1 MPTNSDCLS
10 EITQSLINI
19 KSKKMKNI
27 NSFKSRLIIAFAA
40 IIVVSSFSACKKDSD
55 AAPTISQVAVSM
67 GGFSQ
72 LEAAAIRGGVA
83 IVLSNKNPNDASGAY
98 TVFAPTNDAFAK
110 LGLVNPED
118 LNVLQKPFLTNVLL
132 YHVNNGNTLQAS
144 LTGGASVP
152 SLLGPTKRI
161 INRNGDFYVNG
172 SKILATNVAADNG
185 TIHVIDKVLL
195 ASGANIAQTA
205 IFFATAKGFTS
216 PELSFLLEAV
226 LYCELAG
233 ALSDATANYTV
244 FAPTNQ
250 AFKDLGTILGVPLNQ
265 PSDIRKLPKGTVTQV
280 LLSHVF
286 NLQGGGKFTSE
297 LNPGTITAL
306 NGKSVTLG
314 AFVNGTLTV
323 RGSGNSAAAN
333 MAIPDVQT
341 TNGVVHVIDRV
352 ILN

>member
-1 MPTNSDCLS
+1 
-10 EITQSLINI
+10 
-19 KSKKMKNI
+19 MKNF
-27 NSFKSRLIIAFAA
+27 NSLKTRLILAFAA
-40 IIVVSSFSACKKDSD
+40 ITVVSGFSACKKESD
-55 AAPTISQVAVSM
+55 AKPTIAQVAVSM

-83 IVLSNKNPNDASGAY
+83 VVLSNKNPKDISGAY
-98 TVFAPTNDAFAK
+98 TVFAPTNDAFAR

-118 LNVLQKPFLTNVLL
+118 LIALQKPFLTNVLL
-132 YHVNNGNTLQAS
+132 YHVNNGNTLQTA
-144 LTGGASVP
+144 LTGGASIP

-161 INRNGDFYVNG
+161 IARANGSATDFYVNG

-185 TIHVIDKVLL
+185 TVHVIDKVLL
-195 ASGANIAQTA
+195 ASGANIAQTT
-205 IFFATAKGFTS
+205 IFFATGKGFTS

-226 LYCELAG
+226 LYCDLAG
-233 ALSDATANYTV
+233 ALSDASANYTV

-250 AFKDLGTILGVPLNQ
+250 AFKDLGSILGVPLNQ
-265 PSDIRKLPKGTVTQV
+265 PSDIRKLPRNTVTQV

-286 NLQGGGKFTSE
+286 NLTGGGKFTSE